1 MNHYEAL
8 VKHPYVERQNK
19 MFILLNNAEP
29 ETIETFMIVLDIAEK
44 LCTCSDEMYMK
55 LLPIFKEF
63 YSLVGD
69 ADAEIKFIKEQR
81 REMTATVDMIGF
93 IQIGDDSR
101 SINTTSLNLLQ
112 IVAEKHENASV
123 LNYHELARYD
133 TADRTRKVYDMF
145 LDWLNADTGNTVFV
159 FPIWDEEIN
168 DFNPSWN
175 DQHKRQIPVV

>member
-29 ETIETFMIVLDIAEK
+29 ETVETFMIVLDIAEK

-81 REMTATVDMIGF
+81 KELLGKKK
-93 IQIGDDSR
+93 
-101 SINTTSLNLLQ
+101 NL
-112 IVAEKHENASV
+112 
-123 LNYHELARYD
+123 
-133 TADRTRKVYDMF
+133 
-145 LDWLNADTGNTVFV
+145 
-159 FPIWDEEIN
+159 
-168 DFNPSWN
+168 
-175 DQHKRQIPVV
+175 